1 MNILDNGIE
10 VQDGQFQYLWFR
22 IVDDLGQHRYR
33 AVALRELTALALDD
47 KEIEDYNVWGKQW
60 GAVQGLYNAG
70 VDFVYTAAGIY
81 TPDHVGVVQF
91 YGTAS
96 DGSSIEDASRLA
108 LRNLNAVEAVLAN
121 QQQSKTRPPLLR
133 WIEWYLDFMT
143 QRAKNVIAILGHP
156 DPRDGRKGIRLMDG
170 GVIDDGEDLS
180 SEQNEMLFRGLAKL
194 REDFVFQITAEHLHH
209 NDLVKSLFR
218 VAGEASKVASRRRG
232 AISIGASLSIPLM
245 AALNNSLSG
254 GHTLGE
260 TQQHSVSDG
269 QNHSWG
275 EGHTDSQAHTESF
288 AHTKGTSKSE
298 GIAVTH
304 TEGQSLTISEADT
317 VSESDTVSHAITEG
331 EAHTQSQSTTRSSGS
346 YSGWSQGGSNTVT
359 QGNSQGVSQQAT
371 TGSSVSTGV
380 SGGVSVGAQ
389 GNVGIPGTLGA
400 GVSGNVNAGVNVTGS
415 ESGSV
420 SQGVS
425 SGVTNSVGTTSNWGA
440 SGGSSSG
447 VAHTTGSAHTTSQS
461 ETWGEAHTEGK
472 AHTDGRAVS
481 TMEADA
487 VTRSWGWGESESFTS
502 GRADTV
508 GQADSK
514 QEGWGESHQEG
525 QTLGWNVGRNTMTG
539 ITRGLSTGL
548 MPGISINRSWQ
559 TEDDV
564 ADRLTEILRGVEG
577 LLNVAASEG
586 GFLGEALLLTAT
598 DNGAVAGEALVPQAF
613 RGPKSPTPVLTVS
626 PQGPDANLL
635 RSQALAF
642 TTSRKPD
649 PNDFL
654 SGALGGL
661 YSTVLTS
668 QQLAAYTA
676 PAIFREGTVRVI
688 PAIPK
693 DSLGFYPDMPGEVLM
708 GHQFSPE
715 TADLTNAPVMLAKD
729 RFVHMMF
736 AGATGYGKSVGAERL
751 AYEIVRKWGMRVVVL
766 DFGAGWR
773 QLLNAPG
780 IEEQVDIRQLT
791 PYGVRPLRW
800 NPLQISRYII
810 PEIQLAAF
818 VDIFGNVGQLGVK
831 QQKHRFFDAVEFIY
845 LQKGVLVNDPKIL
858 DDPLWGKV
866 ADQEEAAT
874 CGYPVSTK
882 LRSMDIRER
891 QEIAVYRSKS
901 ASLQDLYDEIEQR
914 RDAMPAR
921 DQVGRGILDGI
932 LERMKTLLRGATAAQ
947 FAAGY
952 DAIDVAELG
961 NDEKPLLVLEGGK
974 HLDQFSKAWLL
985 SWAGWLLYQDMV
997 EQKDRQLITGDA
1009 ELIMF
1014 FEEAN
1019 IIFSGLG
1026 ARDENNKGAPTVA
1039 EQYDNMFRDSR
1050 KYGVRFVIITQS
1062 PSLIPAGVRSSCSSV
1077 FLGYLS
1083 EPDDKDVAL
1092 STIAR
1097 SEKGFHDEPWRR
1109 FVADQGIGMNL
1120 GRLPYTFE
1128 RSEMRPFLFRPLML
1142 KAKEPD
1148 DAEIAEVLGRIAL

>member
-1 MNILDNGIE
+1 MNILDNGIQ
-10 VQDGQFQYLWFR
+10 VQEGQFQYLWFQ

-47 KEIEDYNVWGKQW
+47 REIEDYNAWGKQW

-70 VDFVYTAAGIY
+70 VDFVYTAAGMY
-81 TPDHVGVVQF
+81 TPEHVGVVQF
-91 YGTAS
+91 YGSAS
-96 DGSSIEDASRLA
+96 DGGSIEEASKRA

-121 QQQSKTRPPLLR
+121 QQQSRTRPPLLR

-143 QRAKNVIAILGHP
+143 HRAKNVIAILGHP
-156 DPRDGRKGIRLMDG
+156 DPRDGRKGIRLKEAGM
-170 GVIDDGEDLS
+170 VDDGDDLS

-194 REDFVFQITAEHLHH
+194 REDFVFQLTADHLLHSE
-209 NDLVKSLFR
+209 LKRALFR

-260 TQQHSVSDG
+260 TRSESITEG
-269 QNHSWG
+269 QNHTWG

-288 AHTKGTSKSE
+288 SHTKGTSKAE
-298 GIAVTH
+298 GVAVTH

-317 VSESDTVSHAITEG
+317 VFESDTVSHAITKG
-331 EAHTQSQSTTRSSGS
+331 EAHTTSQSTTHSSGS
-346 YSGWSQGGSNTVT
+346 TSGWSQGGSTTVT
-359 QGNSQGVSQQAT
+359 QGSSQNASQQAT
-371 TGSSVSTGV
+371 TGASVSTGV
-380 SGGVSVGAQ
+380 SAGVNAGAQ
-389 GNVGIPGTLGA
+389 GNVGVPGTLGA
-400 GVSGNVNAGVNVTGS
+400 GVSGGVNVGANVSGT
-415 ESGSV
+415 ESGS
-420 SQGVS
+420 STQGVS
-425 SGVTNSVGTTSNWGA
+425 NGVSNSVATTTSWGS
-440 SGGSSSG
+440 SGGTSSG
-447 VAHTTGSAHTTSQS
+447 VAHTSGSAHTNSSS
-461 ETWGEAHTEGK
+461 ETWGTAHTEGK
-472 AHTDGRAVS
+472 SHTDGRAES

-487 VTRSWGWGESESFTS
+487 VTRSWQWGESESFTS

-508 GQADSK
+508 GKADSK
-514 QEGWGESHQEG
+514 QEGWGESHQEAH
-525 QTLGWNVGRNTMTG
+525 TLGWNVSRNTMTG

-548 MPGISINRSWQ
+548 VPGISLNRSWQ

-564 ADRLTEILRGVEG
+564 ADRLTEVLRDVEG
-577 LLNVAASEG
+577 LLSVAASEG
-586 GFLGEALLLTAT
+586 GFLGEAILLTAS
-598 DNGAVAGEALVPQAF
+598 DHGAVACEALAPQAF
-613 RGPKSPTPVLTVS
+613 RGPKSPTPVLTIA
-626 PQGPDANLL
+626 PQGADATLL

-654 SGALGGL
+654 GGALGGL
-661 YSTVLTS
+661 YSTVLTP

-715 TADLTNAPVMLAKD
+715 TGDLTHASVKLARD

-780 IEEQVDIRQLT
+780 IEDQVDIRQLT

-818 VDIFGNVGQLGVK
+818 VDIFGNVAQLGVK
-831 QQKHRFFDAVEFIY
+831 QQQHRFYDAVEAIY
-845 LQKGVLVNDPKIL
+845 LSKGVLVNDPKIL

-866 ADQEEAAT
+866 ADETEAAA
-874 CGYPVSTK
+874 CGYPVGT
-882 LRSMDIRER
+882 LIRSLTLHER
-891 QEIAVYRSKS
+891 QEIAVLRSKA
-901 ASLQDLYDEIEQR
+901 ASLIDLYKEIESR
-914 RDAMPAR
+914 RDALPVR
-921 DQVGRGILDGI
+921 DQIGRGILDGI
-932 LERMKTLLRGATAAQ
+932 LERLKSLLRGATAAQ
-947 FAAGY
+947 FDAGE

-961 NDEKPLLVLEGGK
+961 MGEKPLLILEGGK
-974 HLDQFSKAWLL
+974 HLNQFNKAWLL
-985 SWAGWLLYQDMV
+985 SWAGWIIYSDMMQ
-997 EQKDRQLITGDA
+997 QKERQLITGDA
-1009 ELIMF
+1009 ELMMF

-1019 IIFSGLG
+1019 IIFTGLG

-1077 FLGYLS
+1077 FLGYLA

-1092 STIAR
+1092 SAIAR

-1109 FVADQGIGMNL
+1109 FVSDQGIGMNL

-1128 RSEMRPFLFRPLML
+1128 RTEMRPFLFRPLML

-1148 DAEIAEVLGRIAL
+1148 DVQIAEVLGRIAL